1 MLEIVEYGKG
11 TYDFPCL
18 LVLGCFDAIHVGHR
32 ELLKKAKLQAK
43 INGLDLGVMTF
54 INGKDDKQVYT
65 FEERIVLLE
74 EYNVKFIYAID
85 FDDEFKKISALEFLA
100 QTEANLNVKAYISGK
115 DFRFGAGAKGKSATL
130 KKYAEDDENGVWY
143 MPIKEVA
150 FGDEKVS
157 TTTIKDKLQSGEIEL
172 ANELLG
178 EPFFLRGVVISGA
191 GRGNGL
197 GFPTANLSY
206 PENKIQI
213 KYGVYAIKCNLDGEE
228 YFGVANYGSRPTFGE
243 ETSVLEAYL
252 EGFNGDI
259 YGKEI
264 KVEFLK
270 YLRDIQKFD
279 SEEELKNQ
287 IEVDLQAA
295 KV

>member
-54 INGKDDKQVYT
+54 INGKGDKQIYT
-65 FEERIVLLE
+65 FEEKTSLLE
-74 EYNVKFIYAID
+74 EYNVKFVYAID
-85 FDDEFKKISALEFLA
+85 FNDEFKKISALEFLS
-100 QTEANLNVKAYISGK
+100 QTESALNVKAYMSGK

-143 MPIKEVA
+143 MPIKEVL

-157 TTTIKDKLQSGEIEL
+157 TTTIKEKLQCGELEL

-178 EPFFLRGVVISGA
+178 KPFSLHGIVTSGA
-191 GRGNGL
+191 GRGNGI
-197 GFPTANLSY
+197 GFPTANVSY
-206 PENKIQI
+206 PEDKIQV
-213 KYGVYAIKCNLDGEE
+213 KYGVYSVKCNVDGEE
-228 YFGVANYGSRPTFGE
+228 YSGVANYGSRPTFE
-243 ETSVLEAYL
+243 EESPVLEAYL

-264 KVEFLK
+264 KIEFLK

-287 IEVDLQAA
+287 IEADLQAA